1 MIQAENIT
9 KTYNNVKA
17 LDGLTLHAGKGSV
30 YGLIGP
36 NGAGKTTLI
45 KQLAGVC
52 RPDSGEIRINGVP
65 VFENATVKNQLF
77 YISDNPYFYPSSS
90 IRNMAKFYAGLY
102 PSWSWERFESLKELF
117 GMDTSLR
124 IRQLSKG
131 MRKQAAFWIGIA
143 AQPAVMIL
151 DEPMD
156 GLDPVIRRSIW
167 KLLMQ
172 DVCEKQMTV
181 LVSSHNLREL
191 EDVCDHA
198 GILFNGKIV
207 LEKSLDDLKGS
218 VQKIQV
224 AFSEGLPPELENTL
238 DILRKEQFGTVW
250 NLIVRSNPARIRE
263 IIAAHKPLVCDI
275 LPLTLEEVFIYELG
289 GMGYEIENIIL

>member
-1 MIQAENIT
+1 MIQAENVT
-9 KTYNNVKA
+9 KIYNSVKA
-17 LDGLTLHAGKGSV
+17 LDSLTLHAGKGSV

-65 VFENATVKNQLF
+65 VFENSAVKNHLF

-90 IRNMAKFYAGLY
+90 IRAMAKFYAGLY

-117 GMDTSLR
+117 GMDTVLR

-172 DVCEKQMTV
+172 DVCEKEMTV

-207 LEKSLDDLKGS
+207 LEKALDDLKGG

-224 AFSEGLPPELENTL
+224 AFSEGFPPELENTL

-250 NLIVRSNPARIRE
+250 SLVVRGDPAGIRE